1 MTDTIITI
9 TGIVLGSNGLF
20 ALIQVLLTRHYSR
33 IDSNEERWQRIE
45 QTLAS
50 VAYTQLS
57 NSIEKCLDQ
66 GYATPEQR
74 HELKISFDAYRANG
88 WNGDMDAR
96 LAKVYSLPTK
106 KIMKKTS

>member
-1 MTDTIITI
+1 MSDTVITLI
-9 TGIVLGSNGLF
+9 TVILGSNGLF
-20 ALIQVLLTRHYSR
+20 ALIQVALTRHYNKK
-33 IDSNEERWQRIE
+33 DSNEERWERIE

-57 NSIEKCLDQ
+57 VSIEKCLDQ

-74 HELKISFDAYRANG
+74 HELKIAFDAYRANG

-96 LAKVYSLPTK
+96 LDKVYSLPTK
-106 KIMKKTS
+106 KMKVS